1 MSQTDFYSFP
11 NRGTAGNSKVLSG
24 KLPAASVDTGENN
37 KESMFVW
44 LGLLLN
50 KLRRDSG
57 FSLES
62 KILLFYSFLM
72 KPFLPEREENCLFP
86 KWTFS

>member
-1 MSQTDFYSFP
+1 
-11 NRGTAGNSKVLSG
+11 
-24 KLPAASVDTGENN
+24 
-37 KESMFVW
+37 MFVW

-50 KLRRDSG
+50 NSRRDSS

-62 KILLFYSFLM
+62 TILPFYCFLM

-86 KWTFS
+86 KWTLS